1 MEGVRDAVASGTIDE
16 RSVGAA
22 RTTARMVVRGR
33 PPPSG
38 GTGWTDDE
46 IADLVADMVVRVG
59 LDKVVLAAEK
69 AANDAQ
75 FVGWLRTAL
84 TSQLEMAARSTASG
98 RVLRSVEDALRE
110 DPDQF
115 RLSNGHWGLVD
126 DDREPG
132 WTEGIGPLVAVAH
145 TVPTRAVRISTAS
158 RKTPPMAYR
167 PDIRKIATEVLSV
180 AGPLAKDQ
188 LAEVV
193 CARFVGSFSEVLGYL
208 DEHELDVTLGGDDE
222 AELTDGVLAARWMLT
237 QLTADER
244 AGLAAFL
251 ATGGI
256 RGMADQLGGT
266 KYQSEVLY
274 ARIEEKLKMLQDLAG
289 ADEAAVSHLLA
300 LVGQSEQLRHS
311 YEDGRDGN

>member
-1 MEGVRDAVASGTIDE
+1 MASGTIDV
-16 RSVGAA
+16 RFVDAA
-22 RTTARMVVRGR
+22 RIAARMVVRGR

-38 GTGWTDDE
+38 GTGWADDE
-46 IADLVADMVVRVG
+46 IGDLVADMVARVG
-59 LDKVVLAAEK
+59 RDKVVLAAEK
-69 AANDAQ
+69 AVNDAQ
-75 FVGWLRTAL
+75 LSAWLRTAL
-84 TSQLEMAARSTASG
+84 ASQLDMAARSTASG

-126 DDREPG
+126 DDQEPG
-132 WTEGIGPLVAVAH
+132 WTEGISPLVTVAH

-158 RKTPPMAYR
+158 HKTPPMAYR
-167 PDIRKIATEVLSV
+167 PDIRKVATEVLSV

-193 CARFVGSFSEVLGYL
+193 CARFDGGFSEVLGYL
-208 DEHELDVTLGGDDE
+208 DEYELDSILGGDDDT
-222 AELTDGVLAARWMLT
+222 ELTDGLLAARWMLT
-237 QLTADER
+237 QLTAEER
-244 AGLAAFL
+244 AGLGAFL
-251 ATGGI
+251 QTGGI

-274 ARIEEKLKMLQDLAG
+274 ARLEEKLKTLQELAG

-300 LVGQSEQLRHS
+300 LVGQSEQLGHS
-311 YEDGRDGN
+311 HEDGRDGD